1 MWAKLSTPQTLD
13 RRYMYSNLRDT
24 TWKTPV
30 SEEYTVKG
38 ERG

>member
-13 RRYMYSNLRDT
+13 RRYSNLRDT

-38 ERG
+38 ERE